1 MERVLL
7 YFGIGALEVIAVGLL
22 VRFWPGQEDPQGNA
36 TLAMV
41 ACGLGYSLCLFL
53 LNLLKGCH

>member
-7 YFGIGALEVIAVGLL
+7 YFGIGAVEVIVVGLL

-36 TLAMV
+36 TMAMV
-41 ACGLGYSLCLFL
+41 ACGLSYTLCLVL
-53 LNLLKGCH
+53 LDLLKGCH

>member
-1 MERVLL
+1 MEQTLL
-7 YFGIGALEVIAVGLL
+7 YFGCGALEVIAVGLL

-36 TLAMV
+36 TMAMV
-41 ACGLGYSLCLFL
+41 ACGLGYTLCLVL